1 MDHVNIK
8 LKMNVSLSCN
18 NFSNLSPR
26 EAVISRYKFQLYAVK
41 GNIEWRTIPGFPEY
55 KISSSSI
62 VRHEKSYGGKPRNLV
77 QTIRNNRY
85 FYVTL
90 TGMDGKRVGF
100 AVDQLMVLTF
110 YEIPKDKIRKVIH
123 HDRIKHNNQLNNLGY
138 TIW

>member
-1 MDHVNIK
+1 MP
-8 LKMNVSLSCN
+8 VSLNCN

-26 EAVISRYKFQLYAVK
+26 EAMMSRYKFQLFTISDD
-41 GNIEWRTIPGFPEY
+41 IEWKTIPGFPEY

-77 QTIRNNRY
+77 QTIRNNKY

-100 AVDQLMVLTF
+100 AVDQLMIMTF
-110 YEIPKDKIRKVIH
+110 NEVPKDKIRNVIH
-123 HDRIKHNNQLNNLGY
+123 HDKVKHNNQQKNLSY
-138 TIW
+138 TLW